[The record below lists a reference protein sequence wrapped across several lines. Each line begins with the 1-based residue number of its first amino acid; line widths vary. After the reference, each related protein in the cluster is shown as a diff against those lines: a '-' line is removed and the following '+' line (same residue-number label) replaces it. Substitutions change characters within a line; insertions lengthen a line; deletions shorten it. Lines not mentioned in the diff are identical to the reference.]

1 MNFKTR
7 LFENLFVFILLLI
20 ISLSLF
26 YKSFDIFF
34 AQDDFILINHF
45 SQGTLWENLKQ
56 VFAYPNVSHWR
67 PLQNLYFLVSGNL
80 FGKSYPIYH
89 GLILIIHIT
98 SAFVIFNVLMLWIK
112 NKNASILGAII
123 YTVHPSHFVSVFWI
137 SGSATSI
144 GPLFLVS
151 SFYLYLKGKKNW
163 TLLLFVLS
171 LLSSEAMVTGTVI
184 FIGYEI
190 LVKRKIINR
199 LFLLKVIAI
208 SLAFLLL
215 KFLFL
220 TPDATLNTYTLEIS
234 KETITAFRYYF
245 LRTLGFAETS
255 QDTFTSII
263 LVLWLVSMTI
273 AVLRI
278 FRDENQKFIWFFALS
293 AFAGLFPFVLIPSHL
308 SPHYLNISI
317 WASTSAISFG
327 FLYLKPPLRLIF
339 VLTFAFASI
348 LNIQLT
354 YQNNWV
360 VKRSKISRQYIEKFK
375 TENPPAGTLLVF
387 DDSTISTSSEAYFA
401 LGTGEAIDF
410 WFGGKNYK
418 TCFSAFENCQAKN

>member
-1 MNFKTR
+1 
-7 LFENLFVFILLLI
+7 
-20 ISLSLF
+20 
-26 YKSFDIFF
+26 
-34 AQDDFILINHF
+34 
-45 SQGTLWENLKQ
+45 
-56 VFAYPNVSHWR
+56 
-67 PLQNLYFLVSGNL
+67 
-80 FGKSYPIYH
+80 
-89 GLILIIHIT
+89 
-98 SAFVIFNVLMLWIK
+98 
-112 NKNASILGAII
+112 
-123 YTVHPSHFVSVFWI
+123 
-137 SGSATSI
+137 
-144 GPLFLVS
+144 
-151 SFYLYLKGKKNW
+151 
-163 TLLLFVLS
+163 
-171 LLSSEAMVTGTVI
+171 
-184 FIGYEI
+184 
-190 LVKRKIINR
+190 
-199 LFLLKVIAI
+199 
-208 SLAFLLL
+208 
-215 KFLFL
+215 
-220 TPDATLNTYTLEIS
+220 
-234 KETITAFRYYF
+234 
-245 LRTLGFAETS
+245 
-255 QDTFTSII
+255 
-263 LVLWLVSMTI
+263 MTI